1 MAPTTTTKTM
11 EEPSKTQSQSQSQP
25 QPQTQQEPKDE
36 PTSTDLSSMNDLIDL
51 NTFDQILEMDD
62 DEEDREFSKGIVF
75 GFFDQAE
82 STFEKM
88 EKALEE
94 KKLAEL
100 SSLGHFLKGSSATL
114 GLIKVKDA
122 CEKIQHFGAGKDE
135 TGSTDEPDEN
145 VSLKN
150 IEKTLTQAKKDYKEV
165 EKFLRKYFGET

>member
-11 EEPSKTQSQSQSQP
+11 EEPSKTQSQP